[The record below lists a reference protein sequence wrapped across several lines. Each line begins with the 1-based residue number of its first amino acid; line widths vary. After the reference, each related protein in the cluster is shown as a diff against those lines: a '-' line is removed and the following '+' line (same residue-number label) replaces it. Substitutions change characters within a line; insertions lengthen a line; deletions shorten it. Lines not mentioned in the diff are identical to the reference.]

1 MKPTSSR
8 SQWPA
13 LGAALLAAAAAS
25 VCCVVPLVLVL
36 LGIGGAWVASLTA
49 FETFRPGLSV
59 VALLCLGW
67 AFRVAYA
74 RAPRCSADVDCVDP
88 RRLRRRRRWLWV
100 AAALVALL
108 LLFPYYVGWLL

>member
-1 MKPTSSR
+1 MKPITPR
-8 SQWPA
+8 FQWPA
-13 LGAALLAAAAAS
+13 LWALLAAAAAS
-25 VCCVVPLVLVL
+25 VCCVVPLALVL
-36 LGIGGAWVASLTA
+36 LGIGGAWIGNLTA
-49 FETFRPGLSV
+49 LEALRPGLSV

-67 AFRVAYA
+67 AFWLAYA
-74 RAPRCSADVDCVDP
+74 RAPRCSAEADCADP